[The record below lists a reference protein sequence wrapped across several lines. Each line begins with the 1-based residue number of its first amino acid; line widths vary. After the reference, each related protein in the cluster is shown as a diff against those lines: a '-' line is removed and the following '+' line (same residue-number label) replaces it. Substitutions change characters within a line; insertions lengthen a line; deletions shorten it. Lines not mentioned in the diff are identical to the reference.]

1 MTTPS
6 LTIGRPSAIGS
17 LLERLAWRVA
27 LSGAGDPVRASDGRP
42 AGWNAPGVRRRGR
55 RREDQAQ
62 IEIHD
67 REALVRLLVGG
78 ETGGGEAYMDGFWSS
93 PDLAALLRL
102 AARNR
107 ESLSLSAGWFR
118 VLADPSHARPPDAA
132 QHARRGAP
140 EHRGPLRPGQRL
152 LPAVPRRDADRLL
165 RSLRD
170 ARPDACYAQRN
181 KYRQIAAGAG
191 LSAGQHVL
199 EVGSR
204 WGGFALYAARSSAAA

>member
-6 LTIGRPSAIGS
+6 LTIGRSSAIGS

-27 LSGAGDPVRASDGRP
+27 LSGARTDPVRASDGRP
-42 AGWNAPGVRRRGR
+42 AGWTRRVFGNAPRPQ
-55 RREDQAQ
+55 DQAQ

-78 ETGGGEAYMDGFWSS
+78 ETGGGEAYMDGLWSS

-118 VLADPSHARPPDAA
+118 VAA
-132 QHARRGAP
+132 AP
-140 EHRGPLRPGQRL
+140 
-152 LPAVPRRDADRLL
+152 
-165 RSLRD
+165 
-170 ARPDACYAQRN
+170 
-181 KYRQIAAGAG
+181 
-191 LSAGQHVL
+191 
-199 EVGSR
+199 
-204 WGGFALYAARSSAAA
+204 AARSPTGRGAIPARRARRNIAAHYDLATTSTGCSSTRR

>member
-6 LTIGRPSAIGS
+6 LTIGRSSAIGS

-27 LSGAGDPVRASDGRP
+27 LSGARADPVRASDGRP
-42 AGWNAPGVRRRGR
+42 AGWNTAGVRRRGR
-55 RREDQAQ
+55 RPEDQAQ

-78 ETGGGEAYMDGFWSS
+78 ETGGGEAYMDGLWSS

-118 VLADPSHARPPDAA
+118 VPLQLRRARPPDAA
-132 QHARRGAP
+132 QYARGGRAGTS
-140 EHRGPLRPGQRL
+140 RPTTTWATTSTGCSST
-152 LPAVPRRDADRLL
+152 RR
-165 RSLRD
+165 
-170 ARPDACYAQRN
+170 
-181 KYRQIAAGAG
+181 
-191 LSAGQHVL
+191 
-199 EVGSR
+199 
-204 WGGFALYAARSSAAA
+204 

>member
-6 LTIGRPSAIGS
+6 LIGRSSAIGS

-27 LSGAGDPVRASDGRP
+27 LSGARRIRFGRLTVVLPDGTRRVFGDA
-42 AGWNAPGVRRRGR
+42 AGP
-55 RREDQAQ
+55 EDQAQ

-78 ETGGGEAYMDGFWSS
+78 ETGGGEAYMDGLWSS

-118 VLADPSHARPPDAA
+118 VPL
-132 QHARRGAP
+132 QIRRSPTGRGAIREEGAP

-152 LPAVPRRDADRLL
+152 LPAVPRRDADVLL

-170 ARPDACYAQRN
+170 ARPDA
-181 KYRQIAAGAG
+181 
-191 LSAGQHVL
+191 
-199 EVGSR
+199 
-204 WGGFALYAARSSAAA
+204 